1 MNRQAFL
8 KSVERHLLFFKPRE
22 INVESVIRE
31 KCSKVDTDINAATD
45 FAKWID
51 NAVFKRPEI
60 NSDDILEFVVG
71 PCIDSAEFWSD
82 INKTVF
88 YNGYVAGLA
97 GIIKTIYISSDGKFY
112 NHKHELIAENEEDFF
127 DFLLTVEYDFHP
139 IIKESVYNVLREAGW
154 YKGRC
159 VDITTLCNEL
169 NRWNIIL
176 SNEQLDFIKE
186 FSGITV
192 NLDSERCWF
201 LSPEEILKNI
211 AMHKSEND
219 IGSYE
224 FKHSE
229 HLIRV
234 VDTMDF
240 SYYID
245 SKGILKVRG
254 IPNGR
259 TTMECINHL
268 VKNSYGWLFDIDE
281 PMRNHL
287 EPTLNNQKIL

>member
-1 MNRQAFL
+1 MNKQAFL
-8 KSVERHLLFFKPRE
+8 KNVERHLLYFKPRDVD
-22 INVESVIRE
+22 VESVIRE
-31 KCSKVDTDINAATD
+31 KCSKDDTNINAVID

-60 NSDDILEFVVG
+60 NSDDVLEFVVG
-71 PCIDSAEFWSD
+71 PCIDSAEFWAD

-97 GIIKTIYISSDGKFY
+97 GIITTIFISSDGKFF

-139 IIKESVYNVLREAGW
+139 TIKESVYNVLREAGW
-154 YKGRC
+154 YEGRC
-159 VDITTLCNEL
+159 VDITALCNEL
-169 NRWNIIL
+169 SRRNIVL

-192 NLDSERCWF
+192 NPDSERCWF
-201 LSPEEILKNI
+201 LSPEEILNNI
-211 AMHKSEND
+211 KSENEISGD
-219 IGSYE
+219 E
-224 FKHSE
+224 RKHSE
-229 HLIRV
+229 CLIRA

-240 SYYID
+240 PYYID
-245 SKGILKVRG
+245 SKGILNARG
-254 IPNGR
+254 IPIGR

-281 PMRNHL
+281 PMTILQTERS
-287 EPTLNNQKIL
+287 TLWESF

>member
-1 MNRQAFL
+1 MNRQVFL
-8 KSVERHLLFFKPRE
+8 KNAEQHLSLFKPRN
-22 INVESVIRE
+22 IDVESVIRR
-31 KCSKVDTDINAATD
+31 KCSKVDTNINAVID

-60 NSDDILEFVVG
+60 NSDDVLEFVIG
-71 PCIDSAEFWSD
+71 PCIDSAEFWAD

-88 YNGYVAGLA
+88 YNGYIAGLA
-97 GIIKTIYISSDGKFY
+97 GIIKTIFISSDGKFY
-112 NHKHELIAENEEDFF
+112 DHKHELIAENEEDFF

-154 YKGRC
+154 YEGRC
-159 VDITTLCNEL
+159 VDITALCNEL
-169 NRWNIIL
+169 RRRNIVL
-176 SNEQLDFIKE
+176 TNEQLDFIKE

-192 NLDSERCWF
+192 NPDSERCWF
-201 LSPEEILKNI
+201 LSPEEILHNI
-211 AMHKSEND
+211 EMCKPNEIDSGVFKKS
-219 IGSYE
+219 
-224 FKHSE
+224 K
-229 HLIRV
+229 HLIKV

-245 SKGILKVRG
+245 SKGILKASG
-254 IPNGR
+254 IPSGR

-281 PMRNHL
+281 PA
-287 EPTLNNQKIL
+287 KIILGHHK